1 MEETAWA
8 LGFSAHE
15 IPVLIAGK
23 LLKPLGNPAPN
34 TMKWFAADTVEE
46 LRHDLKWLSRATG
59 AVMLYWRGKNARKTR
74 AVASQRSTRRI
85 SPGPE
90 GARSLHRNRCRRAR
104 NGNRVRPQDFG
115 VGTDIIGIA
124 QEEQVETCRRLGGPG
139 APLTVLSPRITEVTF
154 LCLVWCLEL
163 PHGCS

>member
-1 MEETAWA
+1 MADPLFKQKEEPTKGAERDKFLNRKSHPARLTMEESAWA

-46 LRHDLKWLSRATG
+46 LRHDLKWLSRATD

-74 AVASQRSTRRI
+74 AGETVSAQPQQQTAASAQR
-85 SPGPE
+85 
-90 GARSLHRNRCRRAR
+90 
-104 NGNRVRPQDFG
+104 
-115 VGTDIIGIA
+115 
-124 QEEQVETCRRLGGPG
+124 
-139 APLTVLSPRITEVTF
+139 
-154 LCLVWCLEL
+154 
-163 PHGCS
+163 